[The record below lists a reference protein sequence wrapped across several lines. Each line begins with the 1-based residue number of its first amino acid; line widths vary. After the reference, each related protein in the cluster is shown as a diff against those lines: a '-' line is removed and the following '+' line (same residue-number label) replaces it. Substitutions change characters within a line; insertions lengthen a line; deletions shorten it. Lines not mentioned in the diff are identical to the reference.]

1 MSDEA
6 IDLVIDFNDVAE
18 KREFLNRVGRA
29 TGKWRIRLNRARG
42 GRTYQ
47 QQKYYFA
54 AHMTLLLDFL
64 TERGWKG
71 ENGKK
76 GTKDELHEMMLSK
89 FARHAQADPISGKI
103 IGYTTRRTRRMTTI
117 EMSDFME
124 NVAQWMA
131 EQFGIV
137 VPPAEAFYV
146 ERVEKKRKTKKA
158 TSS

>member
-47 QQKYYFA
+47 QQKYYF
-54 AHMTLLLDFL
+54 
-64 TERGWKG
+64 
-71 ENGKK
+71 
-76 GTKDELHEMMLSK
+76 
-89 FARHAQADPISGKI
+89 
-103 IGYTTRRTRRMTTI
+103 
-117 EMSDFME
+117 
-124 NVAQWMA
+124 
-131 EQFGIV
+131 V